1 MIREAVCC
9 CRSCTK
15 LIEERMVFM
24 KKATGVFFFAA
35 MFLLAAIAHAEPAVL
50 RWHSANPEHNPR
62 TQIGHFMAER
72 IGELTDE
79 LVIEVYANAQLGSSD
94 EVHSMI
100 AMGEN
105 IASAT
110 DSAWFANMQPGFD
123 IINGPFFTETEEEL
137 YKVAQTAWFSQQ
149 IAEIEKKGVKILAA
163 NWMDGSRYLM
173 STKPVRTPEDL
184 KGLKVRVPNNKV
196 AVDIMNAMGATATPM
211 SLSEVYTA
219 LQQGV
224 IDGVENP
231 FSTLYARKCHEVCG
245 YLSLTGHQK
254 MLSLFFV
261 STDWFDTLSV
271 EAQSALIQVATEAG
285 EVFSKELMPA
295 DNAVALAAFKDS
307 GVEIIEDVDIAA
319 FREATL
325 GVYENWD
332 MDVYNLIQEQMAA
345 VAD

>member
-1 MIREAVCC
+1 
-9 CRSCTK
+9 
-15 LIEERMVFM
+15 M
-24 KKATGVFFFAA
+24 KKTLCLLLCVLMALSLSAA
-35 MFLLAAIAHAEPAVL
+35 FAEPAVL
-50 RWHSANPEHNPR
+50 RWHSANNDANPR
-62 TQIGHFMAER
+62 TQIGLWMADR
-72 IGELTDE
+72 IKELTDE

-110 DSAWFANMQPGFD
+110 DAAWFSNMQPGFD

-137 YKVAQTAWFSQQ
+137 YKVAKTEWFAQQ
-149 IAEIEKKGVKILAA
+149 VAEIEKKGVKILAP

-196 AVDIMNAMGATATPM
+196 AIDIMNAMGATATPM
-211 SLSEVYTA
+211 ALTEVYTA
-219 LQQGV
+219 LQQGM

-245 YLSLTGHQK
+245 YLSMTAHQK

-261 STDWFDTLSV
+261 STDWFNSLSE
-271 EAQSALIQVATEAG
+271 EAQNALIQVATEAG
-285 EVFSKELMPA
+285 EVFSNEMMPN
-295 DNAVALAAFKDS
+295 DNAVALEAFKAA
-307 GVEIIEDVDIAA
+307 GVEVIEDVDIAA

-325 GVYENWD
+325 SVYENWSV
-332 MDVYNLIQEQMAA
+332 DVYNLIQEQMAA
-345 VAD
+345 VAE

>member
-1 MIREAVCC
+1 
-9 CRSCTK
+9 
-15 LIEERMVFM
+15 M
-24 KKATGVFFFAA
+24 KKNLC
-35 MFLLAAIAHAEPAVL
+35 MLLSLMMVLALTVACAEPAVL
-50 RWHSANPEHNPR
+50 RWHSANNDASPR
-62 TQIGHFMAER
+62 TLIGHWMADR
-72 IGELTDE
+72 IKELTDD

-110 DSAWFANMQPGFD
+110 DAAWFSNMQPGFD

-137 YKVAQTAWFSQQ
+137 YKVAKTEWFAEQV
-149 IAEIEKKGVKILAA
+149 AEIEKKGVKILAP

-196 AVDIMNAMGATATPM
+196 AIDIMNAMGATATPM
-211 SLSEVYTA
+211 ALTEVYTA
-219 LQQGV
+219 LQQGI

-231 FSTLYARKCHEVCG
+231 FSTLYARKCQEVCS
-245 YLSLTGHQK
+245 YLSMTAHQK

-261 STDWFDTLSV
+261 STDWFNSLSE
-271 EAQSALIQVATEAG
+271 EAQAALIQVATEAG
-285 EVFSKELMPA
+285 DVFSKEMMPK
-295 DNAVALAAFKDS
+295 DNAVALEAFKEA

-319 FREATL
+319 FKQATL
-325 GVYENWD
+325 SVYENWSV
-332 MDVYNLIQEQMAA
+332 DVYNLIQEQMAA
-345 VAD
+345 IAD